1 MPVPCKPFQ
10 RGVVTIPAPLAK
22 SKVRLRLPSKPIY
35 VGSYLRV
42 PVIAAAPECGSM
54 TWTSCC
60 PMKRKAGVISPSRD
74 SQFDPK
80 KPHIM
85 FIGGYEPGRHRIRAR

>member
-1 MPVPCKPFQ
+1 M
-10 RGVVTIPAPLAK
+10 TIPAPFAK
-22 SKVRLRLPSKPIY
+22 VQVKLRCPLKPIY
-35 VGSYLRV
+35 VGSYLRGS
-42 PVIAAAPECGSM
+42 VIAAAPECGSM

-85 FIGGYEPGRHRIRAR
+85 FIGGYEPGRHRIPAR